1 MFCKVCK
8 KLQSIN
14 NFYIFLLYAHNIIS
28 SVYHKLIIIL
38 HHYLLKELLQ
48 QLSIEDV
55 VFNNKTTVYMWLFV
69 IRVGLPY
76 KIKTCIWL
84 EG

>member
-1 MFCKVCK
+1 MRVLQSVQK

-28 SVYHKLIIIL
+28 VYHNLIIIL

-48 QLSIEDV
+48 RLSIEDV
-55 VFNNKTTVYMWLFV
+55 VFNNKTTVYM
-69 IRVGLPY
+69 
-76 KIKTCIWL
+76 
-84 EG
+84 